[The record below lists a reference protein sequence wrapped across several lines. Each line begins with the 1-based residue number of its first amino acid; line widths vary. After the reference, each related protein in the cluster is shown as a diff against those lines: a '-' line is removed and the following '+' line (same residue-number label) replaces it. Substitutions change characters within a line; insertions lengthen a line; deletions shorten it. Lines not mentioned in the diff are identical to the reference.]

1 MRRGKSGKRIGFHI
15 LSVLVLVLAF
25 CLPVSAGVQEGDG
38 EYEIYPTPQSVE
50 YGTGTV
56 TLTKKVNVTTGDA
69 IDSYTKERI
78 DATLEVL
85 GLEKNASAVTG
96 NTNLIVGV
104 YNSKDAAD
112 TWGASHGV
120 DASIYEKYDAY
131 TLWIQ
136 DGTIVILGKN
146 TDAAYYGVT
155 TLKRI
160 FEQLEGKT
168 VKELTVKDYAEVE
181 FRGFIEGYYGNPW
194 SHEDRVDLMK
204 FGGEIKMNQYVYAPK
219 DDPLHN
225 ARWRDLYD
233 EEGLKKVS
241 ELAQA
246 GNESKCF
253 YVYALHPFM
262 NNAINLSDST
272 YDSEVAVLKAKFQQV
287 IEAGVRQIAI
297 LEDDAAGETAERVA
311 RLLNDMN
318 AWLHELKAEYP
329 DLKTDILY
337 CPTCYMATTNS
348 KLNTINKNVTKEIHF
363 VMTGGKIWGEVS
375 NNFADGFYNG
385 LASDG
390 TGRYP
395 YMWVNWP
402 CNDNT
407 KTSQI
412 MGGHNYILHTG
423 VDGSKYEG
431 VILNPIQE
439 SESSKVAIFTAADF
453 CWQTWDSES
462 EGDQAWEDAF
472 KYIDHM
478 TAIESKE
485 SQALKEAAKHM
496 ITQGPNQTTAGKQT
510 QFDESVELAPKI
522 TAFTQKMN
530 AGTLTA
536 DDTAEMGAEL
546 QKIADAAKYYMES
559 GTNRRMASQMVP
571 FLSCLHDVTQAGAY
585 LMDSI
590 SEMVSDGKGDLWGSY
605 AEAQALYER
614 SQTYGFAYYGQGT
627 IYAEAGRKYITPFVA
642 NILKYVAEEVKE
654 IVNPEVVPSSK
665 YTGTYS
671 RTSAWTVYEG
681 EEENMTDGDDST
693 SVWYRTVSDASP
705 AGDYIQLD
713 LGAEKQVGR
722 VRVLVGQS
730 GNADKWVKY
739 HLKYS
744 VDGQTWTDKE
754 SFTGAASGMDTYE
767 VDLNGASAR
776 YLRVENDQAVSKWV
790 KFSEFSA
797 YSPAEG
803 VPEGK
808 MDYTNIEDADWD
820 VEYGEASSRVVPK
833 TGAVLQPGEYI
844 GLKLSRIRAVNGIT
858 VTGAGTEKLTLE
870 KSINQSE
877 WMTKDEAGA
886 ARYIR
891 LMNKTDAAVNFDLES
906 FVVTSDEIAP
916 MDLLDTTI
924 GGENSSED
932 ARKLKTTRYW
942 MDGDL
947 STKAKYCSFPAKDG
961 YVTYDLGQEITL
973 RSVKIYVLDTAIDY
987 PRDAILQASMDNQN
1001 WTDLITIGDGVE
1013 NNGDDAS
1020 TKPVENDCGYKH
1032 DTVDV
1037 AYAYVENP
1045 DIDNLKA
1052 RYLRLYFTAPYNSRW
1067 VELNEIQINGGEYIP
1082 TVNDPTFETNVALQQ
1097 GYEPQNL
1104 NDGDLTT
1111 AFRPVMADGQKGSL
1125 IYNLSDEKAIGRIN
1139 ILQSGSTIS
1148 NATVSV
1154 RTDADTWVSL
1164 GVLDRSFSAF
1174 YTKDLEH
1181 VYAVK
1186 LEWENVTPILYEIIT
1201 LENPGDVLEKNRADA
1216 EKDMKAAEAE
1226 VTAAESAVN
1235 EIKER
1240 VATAVSKVNAAAN
1253 EEEKLKAE
1261 VELQKLYAEQ
1271 SKAEA
1276 IVAGKKVVAAKASAA
1291 YARVEA
1297 RNLRIQAADADTED
1311 EKARL
1316 EAEAGKK
1323 EDAATTELAEAEK
1336 QQGIADDKEKE
1347 QASYEQAAANKQ
1359 KELEKLQ
1366 AQSKP
1371 QPTPTRPTP
1380 TKPTPTQPTPTQPT
1394 PQPTITSFNYKNVTY
1409 KVLDSAKKTVAAVGV
1424 TTKKVKSVTVYKTVK
1439 KDGTTWK
1446 VVEIGAKAF
1455 KGCKKLTKV
1464 TIGANVTK
1472 IGNQAFANCTNLKN
1486 VNLKKAAKITSF
1498 GKKSFSK
1505 INAKAK
1511 ITVPAKKRTKYKK
1524 LLKKAGVPK
1533 KAVIK

>member
-168 VKELTVKDYAEVE
+168 VKALTVKDYAEVE

-194 SHEDRVDLMK
+194 SHEDRIDLMK
-204 FGGEIKMNQYVYAPK
+204 FGGEIKMNQYIYAPK

-318 AWLHELKAEYP
+318 AWLHELKVEYP

-536 DDTAEMGAEL
+536 EDTAEMGAEL

-627 IYAEAGRKYITPFVA
+627 IHAEAGRKYITPFVA

-654 IVNPEVVPSSK
+654 VVNPEVVPSSK

-754 SFTGAASGMDTYE
+754 SFTGVASGMDTYE

-808 MDYTNIEDADWD
+808 MDYTNIADADWD

-1013 NNGDDAS
+1013 NTGDKD

-1052 RYLRLYFTAPYNSRW
+1052 RYLRLYFTAPYNLRW

-1082 TVNDPTFETNVALQQ
+1082 TINDPTFETNVALQQ

-1316 EAEAGKK
+1316 EAEADKK
-1323 EDAATTELAEAEK
+1323 EETASIEMTEAEK

-1347 QASYEQAAANKQ
+1347 QASYEQAAADKQ
-1359 KELEKLQ
+1359 AELEKLQ
-1366 AQSKP
+1366 TQSKP
-1371 QPTPTRPTP
+1371 QPTPTQPTP
-1380 TKPTPTQPTPTQPT
+1380 TQPTPTQPTPTQPT

>member
-168 VKELTVKDYAEVE
+168 VKALTVKDYAEVE

-194 SHEDRVDLMK
+194 SHEDRIDLMK
-204 FGGEIKMNQYVYAPK
+204 FGGEIKMNQYIYAPK

-318 AWLHELKAEYP
+318 AWLHELKVEYP

-536 DDTAEMGAEL
+536 EDTAEMGAEL

-654 IVNPEVVPSSK
+654 VVNPEVVPSSK

-693 SVWYRTVSDASP
+693 SVWYRTVGDASP

-754 SFTGAASGMDTYE
+754 SFTGVASGMDTYE

-808 MDYTNIEDADWD
+808 MDYTNIADADWD

-1013 NNGDDAS
+1013 NTGDKD

-1052 RYLRLYFTAPYNSRW
+1052 RYLRLYFTAPYNLRW

-1082 TVNDPTFETNVALQQ
+1082 TINDPTFETNVALQQ

-1316 EAEAGKK
+1316 EAEADKK
-1323 EDAATTELAEAEK
+1323 EETASIEMTEAEK

-1347 QASYEQAAANKQ
+1347 QASYEQAAADKQ
-1359 KELEKLQ
+1359 AELEKLQ
-1366 AQSKP
+1366 TQSKP
-1371 QPTPTRPTP
+1371 QPTPTQPTP
-1380 TKPTPTQPTPTQPT
+1380 TQPTPTQPTPTQPT

>member
-168 VKELTVKDYAEVE
+168 VKALTVKDYAEVE

-194 SHEDRVDLMK
+194 SHEDRIDLMK
-204 FGGEIKMNQYVYAPK
+204 FGGEIKMNQYIYAPK

-318 AWLHELKAEYP
+318 AWLHELKTEYP

-536 DDTAEMGAEL
+536 EDTAEMGAEL

-654 IVNPEVVPSSK
+654 VVNPEVVPSSK

-754 SFTGAASGMDTYE
+754 SFTGVASGMDTYE

-808 MDYTNIEDADWD
+808 MDYTNIADADWD

-1013 NNGDDAS
+1013 NTGDKD

-1052 RYLRLYFTAPYNSRW
+1052 RYLRLYFTASYNLRW

-1082 TVNDPTFETNVALQQ
+1082 TINDPTFETNVALQQ

-1111 AFRPVMADGQKGSL
+1111 AFRPVMTDGQKGSL

-1240 VATAVSKVNAAAN
+1240 VATAVSKVNSAAN

-1316 EAEAGKK
+1316 EAEADKK
-1323 EDAATTELAEAEK
+1323 EETASIEMTEAEK

-1347 QASYEQAAANKQ
+1347 QASYEQAAADKQ
-1359 KELEKLQ
+1359 AELEKLQ
-1366 AQSKP
+1366 TQSKP
-1371 QPTPTRPTP
+1371 QPTPTQPTP
-1380 TKPTPTQPTPTQPT
+1380 TQPTPTQPTPTQPT

>member
-168 VKELTVKDYAEVE
+168 VKALTVKDYAEVE

-194 SHEDRVDLMK
+194 SHEDRIDLMK
-204 FGGEIKMNQYVYAPK
+204 FGGEIKMNQYIYAPK

-318 AWLHELKAEYP
+318 AWLHELKVEYP

-536 DDTAEMGAEL
+536 EDTAEMGAEL

-654 IVNPEVVPSSK
+654 VVNPEVVPSSK

-754 SFTGAASGMDTYE
+754 SFTGVASGMDTYE

-808 MDYTNIEDADWD
+808 MDYTNIADADWD

-1013 NNGDDAS
+1013 NTGDKD

-1052 RYLRLYFTAPYNSRW
+1052 RYLRLYFTAPYNLRW

-1082 TVNDPTFETNVALQQ
+1082 TINDPTFETNVALQQ

-1316 EAEAGKK
+1316 EAEADKK
-1323 EDAATTELAEAEK
+1323 EETASIEMTEAEK

-1347 QASYEQAAANKQ
+1347 QAAYEQAAADKQ
-1359 KELEKLQ
+1359 AELEKLQ
-1366 AQSKP
+1366 TQSKP
-1371 QPTPTRPTP
+1371 QPTPTQPTP
-1380 TKPTPTQPTPTQPT
+1380 TQPTPTQPTPTQPT

>member
-1 MRRGKSGKRIGFHI
+1 
-15 LSVLVLVLAF
+15 
-25 CLPVSAGVQEGDG
+25 
-38 EYEIYPTPQSVE
+38 
-50 YGTGTV
+50 
-56 TLTKKVNVTTGDA
+56 
-69 IDSYTKERI
+69 
-78 DATLEVL
+78 
-85 GLEKNASAVTG
+85 
-96 NTNLIVGV
+96 
-104 YNSKDAAD
+104 
-112 TWGASHGV
+112 
-120 DASIYEKYDAY
+120 
-131 TLWIQ
+131 
-136 DGTIVILGKN
+136 
-146 TDAAYYGVT
+146 
-155 TLKRI
+155 
-160 FEQLEGKT
+160 
-168 VKELTVKDYAEVE
+168 
-181 FRGFIEGYYGNPW
+181 
-194 SHEDRVDLMK
+194 
-204 FGGEIKMNQYVYAPK
+204 
-219 DDPLHN
+219 
-225 ARWRDLYD
+225 
-233 EEGLKKVS
+233 
-241 ELAQA
+241 
-246 GNESKCF
+246 
-253 YVYALHPFM
+253 
-262 NNAINLSDST
+262 
-272 YDSEVAVLKAKFQQV
+272 
-287 IEAGVRQIAI
+287 
-297 LEDDAAGETAERVA
+297 
-311 RLLNDMN
+311 
-318 AWLHELKAEYP
+318 
-329 DLKTDILY
+329 
-337 CPTCYMATTNS
+337 
-348 KLNTINKNVTKEIHF
+348 
-363 VMTGGKIWGEVS
+363 
-375 NNFADGFYNG
+375 
-385 LASDG
+385 
-390 TGRYP
+390 
-395 YMWVNWP
+395 
-402 CNDNT
+402 
-407 KTSQI
+407 
-412 MGGHNYILHTG
+412 
-423 VDGSKYEG
+423 
-431 VILNPIQE
+431 
-439 SESSKVAIFTAADF
+439 
-453 CWQTWDSES
+453 
-462 EGDQAWEDAF
+462 
-472 KYIDHM
+472 M

-536 DDTAEMGAEL
+536 EDTAEMGAEL

-654 IVNPEVVPSSK
+654 VVNPEVVPSSK

-754 SFTGAASGMDTYE
+754 SFTGVASGMDTYE

-808 MDYTNIEDADWD
+808 MDYTNIADADWD

-1013 NNGDDAS
+1013 NTGDKD

-1052 RYLRLYFTAPYNSRW
+1052 RYLRLYFTAPYNLRW

-1082 TVNDPTFETNVALQQ
+1082 TINDPTFETNVALQQ

-1316 EAEAGKK
+1316 EAEADKK
-1323 EDAATTELAEAEK
+1323 EETASIEMTEAEK

-1347 QASYEQAAANKQ
+1347 QASYEQAAADKQ
-1359 KELEKLQ
+1359 AELEKLQ
-1366 AQSKP
+1366 TQSKP
-1371 QPTPTRPTP
+1371 QPTPTQ
-1380 TKPTPTQPTPTQPT
+1380 PTPTQPTPTQPT

>member
-168 VKELTVKDYAEVE
+168 VKALTVKDYAEVE

-194 SHEDRVDLMK
+194 SHEDRIDLMK
-204 FGGEIKMNQYVYAPK
+204 FGGEIKMNQYIYAPK

-318 AWLHELKAEYP
+318 AWLHELKVEYP

-536 DDTAEMGAEL
+536 EDTAEMGAEL

-654 IVNPEVVPSSK
+654 VVNPEVVPSSK

-754 SFTGAASGMDTYE
+754 SFTGVASGMDTYE

-808 MDYTNIEDADWD
+808 MDYTNIADADWD

-1013 NNGDDAS
+1013 NTGDKD

-1052 RYLRLYFTAPYNSRW
+1052 RYLRLYFTAPYNLRW

-1082 TVNDPTFETNVALQQ
+1082 TINDPTFETNVALQQ

-1316 EAEAGKK
+1316 EAEADKK
-1323 EDAATTELAEAEK
+1323 EETASIEMTEAEK

-1347 QASYEQAAANKQ
+1347 QASYEQAAADKQ
-1359 KELEKLQ
+1359 AELEKLQ
-1366 AQSKP
+1366 TQSKP
-1371 QPTPTRPTP
+1371 QPTPTQPTP
-1380 TKPTPTQPTPTQPT
+1380 TQPTPTQPTPTQPT

>member
-168 VKELTVKDYAEVE
+168 VKALTVKDYAEVE

-194 SHEDRVDLMK
+194 SHEDRIDLMK
-204 FGGEIKMNQYVYAPK
+204 FGGEIKMNQYIYAPK

-318 AWLHELKAEYP
+318 AWLHELKVEYP

-423 VDGSKYEG
+423 VDVSKYEG

-536 DDTAEMGAEL
+536 EDTAEMGAEL

-654 IVNPEVVPSSK
+654 VVNPEVVPSSK

-754 SFTGAASGMDTYE
+754 SFTGVASGMDTYE

-808 MDYTNIEDADWD
+808 MDYTNIADADWD

-1013 NNGDDAS
+1013 NTGDKD

-1052 RYLRLYFTAPYNSRW
+1052 RYLRLYFTAPYNLRW

-1082 TVNDPTFETNVALQQ
+1082 TINDPTFETNVALQQ

-1316 EAEAGKK
+1316 EAEADKK
-1323 EDAATTELAEAEK
+1323 EETASIEMTEAEK

-1347 QASYEQAAANKQ
+1347 QASYEQAAADKQ
-1359 KELEKLQ
+1359 AELEKLQ
-1366 AQSKP
+1366 TQSKP
-1371 QPTPTRPTP
+1371 QPTPTQPTP
-1380 TKPTPTQPTPTQPT
+1380 TQPTPTQPTPTQPT